1 LGKCYGTL
9 HHSLQQAKEDGKDLP
24 VNAGSTAPEYNA
36 PTMSNALILS
46 VLFLGP
52 LTLLASETPAT
63 QNLLDV
69 AKRQAALLSDSDRPF
84 VMDVD
89 FTVQLLSPT
98 QGHLRLR
105 WAAKDRWWSRVSMGK
120 FEQVEFQTGERT
132 YTSRNIDFTPR
143 QIAELM
149 DLLHV
154 DNTAY
159 EKVVVRSDNERTEGG
174 VRMDCLAVQIP
185 DKVKHPQ
192 FEVCVDSTTHDITS
206 WMEKYDNYSRDIV
219 YRKQFSDFA
228 PFGGHRY
235 PRKFEKL
242 KDGHLI
248 MSASVTDLQ
257 ESPLDPKLLIPPA
270 GAIERRTCP
279 GEKAPEMLDQAS
291 VEYDFHIRGPS
302 ETVLQITVQADGT
315 ISNVQI
321 VGTEGKAQ
329 IDAVMAAIKQTK
341 FKPAMCGTEPVVAD
355 MYVSYEFDTPFIK

>member
-1 LGKCYGTL
+1 
-9 HHSLQQAKEDGKDLP
+9 
-24 VNAGSTAPEYNA
+24 
-36 PTMSNALILS
+36 MSKALIFS

-52 LTLLASETPAT
+52 LTLLASDAPAT
-63 QNLLDV
+63 PNLLEV
-69 AKRQAALLSDSDRPF
+69 ASRQAALLNDSDRPF

-120 FEQVEFQTGERT
+120 FEQVEFQTGERK
-132 YTSRNIDFTPR
+132 YTSRNIPFTPR
-143 QIAELM
+143 QIPEPM
-149 DLLHV
+149 KLLHV
-154 DNTAY
+154 EEGY
-159 EKVVVRSDNERTEGG
+159 EKFVVRADNQRTEGD
-174 VRMDCLAVQIP
+174 VRLDCLAAQIP
-185 DKVKHPQ
+185 DKFKWSK
-192 FEVCVDSTTHDITS
+192 FEFCIDSTTHDITS
-206 WMEKYDNYSRDIV
+206 WTEKYNGFSSDIV
-219 YRKQFSDFA
+219 YRIQFSDFVTI
-228 PFGGHRY
+228 GGHRY

-248 MSASVTDLQ
+248 MSATVTGLQ

-270 GAIERRTCP
+270 GAIERRACP
-279 GEKAPEMLDQAS
+279 EEKAPEMIDQAS
-291 VEYDFHIRGPS
+291 VHYNFHIHGPS

-315 ISNVQI
+315 INNVQI

-355 MYVSYEFDTPFIK
+355 LYVAYEFDTPFLR